1 MTQYFDGITT
11 IDALRKEYRRLARAN
26 HPDQGGDEAT
36 MRAINQAYEDAVNW
50 IKQHGEGAER
60 AKAAADVPAD
70 YVRIINAVIACPGL
84 VVEIVGSWVWCTGN
98 TYAHRATLKAAGY
111 RYAAR
116 KQAWYWHSP
125 DISIHP
131 PLAGWDLYHISHI
144 CQERH
149 FNPPLAGVG
158 IMEMQP
164 RQACISIPLA
174 GWD

>member
-11 IDALRKEYRRLARAN
+11 MDALRREYRRLAKAN

-50 IKQHGEGAER
+50 IKQHGDGAER

-98 TYAHRATLKAAGY
+98 TYAHRATLKTAGY
-111 RYAAR
+111 RYAPR

-125 DISIHP
+125 DDAPAPHSRKTLEQIKDKYGAQTVQAVRQQAVIS
-131 PLAGWDLYHISHI
+131 
-144 CQERH
+144 
-149 FNPPLAGVG
+149 GVV
-158 IMEMQP
+158 
-164 RQACISIPLA
+164 
-174 GWD
+174 